1 MPHPNSEDQ
10 ILETVMGGLRAAI
23 ADMDIK
29 DPWQY
34 SSDIKLQKLTY
45 LAVER
50 FELNVTYSWYLAGA
64 MVANERV
71 SVNIQREEANTSGH
85 VQENQVSLEDVNT
98 NSTFLPGQYLDSD
111 SPSSGPS
118 KHEIKQFYLHK
129 IDDVWQSQEAKR
141 ELDTLESIWYTKGR
155 EFLET
160 FYQEL
165 APPKYK
171 QLYLSS
177 LRFRN
182 LLSDISEA
190 LETNNHNSTQSSL
203 ANFGLA
209 TTIPD
214 RVDELSNVA
223 DNIMFEIE
231 SQSEFET
238 CVEPFNAFFELV
250 LDIYKELVGSS
261 LDELPSQIGKLFDQF
276 ESFYYQTTWK
286 LAATVIG
293 NRTATGPRANMI
305 AQSHMNDHKSLQ
317 EKYPDAWSKLVSRC
331 ESLGILTD
339 SKERSAYSLQNPY

>member
-1 MPHPNSEDQ
+1 MPRPDREDQ

-50 FELNVTYSWYLAGA
+50 FGLNVTYSWYLAGA

-71 SVNIQREEANTSGH
+71 SIDTQRDEATTTGY
-85 VQENQVSLEDVNT
+85 VQDNQVALADIT
-98 NSTFLPGQYLDSD
+98 TGSTLRTDQYLDSD
-111 SPSSGPS
+111 SPPNSPS
-118 KHEIKQFYLHK
+118 KQEIRQFYLRDL
-129 IDDVWQSQEAKR
+129 DDVWQSREAKQ

-190 LETNNHNSTQSSL
+190 LETNSRNSTQSSL
-203 ANFGLA
+203 ANFGQV

-214 RVDELSNVA
+214 RVDELAEVR
-223 DNIMFEIE
+223 DTIMFEIE
-231 SQSEFET
+231 SQSEFEA
-238 CVEPFNAFFELV
+238 CVEPFAAFFELV
-250 LDIYKELVGSS
+250 IDIYEKLVGSS
-261 LDELPSQIGKLFDQF
+261 LDELPSQIGRLFDKF
-276 ESFYYQTTWK
+276 EDFYYQMTWK

-305 AQSHMNDHKSLQ
+305 ARSHLNDHESLRK
-317 EKYPDAWSKLVSRC
+317 KYPEAWSELVGRC
-331 ESLGILTD
+331 DSLDMLTA
-339 SKERSAYSLQNPY
+339 SKERNAYLLQNYS

>member
-1 MPHPNSEDQ
+1 
-10 ILETVMGGLRAAI
+10 MGGLRGAI
-23 ADMDIK
+23 ADIDIN

-50 FELNVTYSWYLAGA
+50 FDLNVTYSWYLAGA

-71 SVNIQREEANTSGH
+71 SIDIQRREATTTGYVQDNQAALADIKTGSTPRTS
-85 VQENQVSLEDVNT
+85 
-98 NSTFLPGQYLDSD
+98 QYLDSN
-111 SPSSGPS
+111 SPPNGPS
-118 KHEIKQFYLHK
+118 KQEIKQFYLHD
-129 IDDVWQSQEAKR
+129 IDKVWQSREAKR

-182 LLSDISEA
+182 LLSDISGA
-190 LETNNHNSTQSSL
+190 LETNSRNSMQSSL
-203 ANFGLA
+203 ANFGQA

-214 RVDELSNVA
+214 RVDELAEVA
-223 DNIMFEIE
+223 DTIMFEME
-231 SQSEFET
+231 SQSEFEA
-238 CVEPFNAFFELV
+238 CVEPFAAFFELV
-250 LDIYKELVGSS
+250 IDIYKELVGSS
-261 LDELPSQIGKLFDQF
+261 LDELPSQIGRLFDNF
-276 ESFYYQTTWK
+276 EDFYYRMTWK

-293 NRTATGPRANMI
+293 NRTATGPRANMV
-305 AQSHMNDHKSLQ
+305 ARSHQSEHESLR
-317 EKYPDAWSKLVSRC
+317 EEYPEAWSQLVGRCDSLDMLAASREC
-331 ESLGILTD
+331 N
-339 SKERSAYSLQNPY
+339 AYLLQNYS